1 MRTSVIGSAA
11 YSTKLGT
18 VIFPVNFFSCIS
30 RRQQEAELKLIEEET
45 ARRVEEAIRKKV
57 EESLN
62 SEEIKMEIQRRL
74 EEGRKRLLDEVES
87 QLEKEKEAALTE
99 ARRKEVFTSDKK
111 PPANDY
117 PSLLLCFHHQCVK
130 HINQCYHDEL
140 TFKLLEG
147 QETCHKTLVK
157 SLFSF
162 TLVLQITGP
171 PVTLWQNNPSFKR
184 KQNSF

>member
-1 MRTSVIGSAA
+1 MHCCFSCSVCLDMRTSVIGSAA
-11 YSTKLGT
+11 YSTKPGT

-117 PSLLLCFHHQCVK
+117 PFF
-130 HINQCYHDEL
+130 
-140 TFKLLEG
+140 TFM
-147 QETCHKTLVK
+147 
-157 SLFSF
+157 FSSPMCEAYQS
-162 TLVLQITGP
+162 VLSWWIDI
-171 PVTLWQNNPSFKR
+171 
-184 KQNSF
+184 